1 MYCTRTPKDI
11 VADISTI
18 IESLEIPM
26 QTLMWS
32 CQQDTNVTMEEKKQA
47 YEKLC
52 RDFKRLA
59 SNFRELEKIL

>member
-1 MYCTRTPKDI
+1 MYGIRNPKEI

-32 CQQDTNVTMEEKKQA
+32 CQQGTNVTTEEKKQA

-52 RDFKRLA
+52 KDFKRLA